1 LYRWWKEVYPNRPD
15 AHDASGWSRYCELKR
30 KEHGENGL
38 SFMKESK
45 DPELRALGDAALIKS
60 HEIEQAYDAEDE
72 EMMIRLIK
80 IRNGLWT

>member
-1 LYRWWKEVYPNRPD
+1 
-15 AHDASGWSRYCELKR
+15 
-30 KEHGENGL
+30 
-38 SFMKESK
+38 MKESK